1 MRALT
6 LLIVLCLIYPTPA
19 ISETLRLASYTAALE
34 RNAPV
39 LLYRDIIHGKSSQ
52 IRAARAFQAA
62 LNAQGWEMPHLAAP
76 RPNTGV
82 ASGVDI
88 DGNGRIGGPGDA
100 QSYGTFA
107 GQRGLLLL
115 SRLPFNAQDSQV
127 LWANVPQTRSP
138 DPPEIARVQRLAYV
152 ALLQTSITWRQHS
165 ISLLTFHASP
175 PVFDGPEDRNGR
187 RNADEITYAE
197 ALVDQLP
204 RPLVL
209 LANTNLDPIDGEGHN
224 EDMSQLL
231 AHPKLQDPKP
241 ASLGGQAAAN
251 TGHRGPARLD
261 TVDSL
266 DPRPGNLRV
275 NYILPSRDFA
285 LHDGAVHWP
294 AKELPDPQSNSHRL
308 IWQDVSLP

>member
-39 LLYRDIIHGKSSQ
+39 LLYRDTIHGKSSQ

-62 LNAQGWEMPHLAAP
+62 LNARRVGKMPHLAAP

-115 SRLPFNAQDSQV
+115 SRLPFNAPRQPSALGQCAAKRAV
-127 LWANVPQTRSP
+127 QT
-138 DPPEIARVQRLAYV
+138 PPEIARVQRLAYV

-209 LANTNLDPIDGEGHN
+209 LANTTLDPIDGEGHN

-241 ASLGGQAAAN
+241 ASLGGQAGCQYRTSRSGAA
-251 TGHRGPARLD
+251 GYG
-261 TVDSL
+261 
-266 DPRPGNLRV
+266 G
-275 NYILPSRDFA
+275 FA
-285 LHDGAVHWP
+285 
-294 AKELPDPQSNSHRL
+294 
-308 IWQDVSLP
+308 